1 MPSPGELPDPGIEPV
16 SPALQADSLPA
27 ELPRKCAHM
36 HAHTH
41 THTHSHTQWN
51 IMSAV
56 AQSCPTLCNPMDYSL
71 PSSSVHGISQARITG
86 VGCHFPLQEVF
97 PTQGSNLRL
106 PCFLYWQA
114 NSLPLT
120 EPPGKPRLPFILTHF
135 AGGGGSMLHACLF
148 VIVA

>member
-1 MPSPGELPDPGIEPV
+1 
-16 SPALQADSLPA
+16 
-27 ELPRKCAHM
+27 
-36 HAHTH
+36 
-41 THTHSHTQWN
+41 
-51 IMSAV
+51 
-56 AQSCPTLCNPMDYSL
+56 MDYSL
-71 PSSSVHGISQARITG
+71 PSSSVQGISQARITG
-86 VGCHFPLQEVF
+86 VGCHFPPQEVF